1 MLYGPRDLRLKDVSI
16 PRPLSGWCLI
26 KTKAV
31 GICGTDKAFYLGT
44 YPLFKK
50 PLIPGHE
57 VVGEVVEGPEDLIGR
72 RVIPEI
78 NFSCGRCYYCRVG
91 LYTHCPYK
99 KTLGIDFDGGMAEFF
114 IAPVEA
120 LHLAEDLD
128 PIIGVEV
135 EPLAAVLNMFEQY
148 PPTPTMKVA
157 VIGSGNLAILTVQV
171 LKLLGVD
178 ELVVIVRRGSVKH
191 RYIRQLGAVTIYLDE
206 IEDYVKKNTPE
217 GQGFDMVIEATGSNK
232 GLEIAVKI
240 TKPRGIIHIKSTPG
254 GLAEFNQTLAVV
266 KELRIIGTRCGAF
279 KEFKRAIELLARGH
293 VKPIITST
301 VGLKQGELAFEKA
314 LEKEQVKVV
323 IVNK

>member
-1 MLYGPRDLRLKDVSI
+1 MLYGPRDLRLEDVSI
-16 PRPLSGWCLI
+16 PRPLSDWCLV
-26 KTKAV
+26 KTRAV

-57 VVGEVVEGPEDLIGR
+57 VVGEVVEGPKDLVGR
-72 RVIPEI
+72 RVVPEI
-78 NFSCGRCYYCRVG
+78 NFSCGRCYYCRLG

-99 KTLGIDFDGGMAEFF
+99 KTLGIDFDGGMAEYF

-148 PPTPTMKVA
+148 PPTPTMKIA

-171 LKLLGVD
+171 LKLLGID
-178 ELVVIVRRGSVKH
+178 EPVVIVRRGSVKQ
-191 RYIRQLGAVTIYLDE
+191 RYIRQLGVETIYLDE

-240 TKPRGIIHIKSTPG
+240 TKPRGIIHMKSTPG

-266 KELRIIGTRCGAF
+266 KELRIIGTRCGTF
-279 KEFKRAIELLARGH
+279 KEFKRAIELLAREH

-301 VGLKQGELAFEKA
+301 VGLKQGILAFEKA

>member
-1 MLYGPRDLRLKDVSI
+1 MLYGPRDLRLEDVSI

-57 VVGEVVEGPEDLIGR
+57 VVGEVVEGPEDLVGR

-78 NFSCGRCYYCRVG
+78 NFSCGRCYYCRLG
-91 LYTHCPYK
+91 LYTQCPYK
-99 KTLGIDFDGGMAEFF
+99 KTLGLDLDGGMAEYF

-171 LKLLGVD
+171 LKLLGID
-178 ELVVIVRRGSVKH
+178 EPVVIVRRGSVKQK
-191 RYIRQLGAVTIYLDE
+191 YIKQLAVETICLDE

-240 TKPRGIIHIKSTPG
+240 TKPRGIIHMKSTPG

-266 KELRIIGTRCGAF
+266 KELRIIGTRCGTF

-301 VGLKQGELAFEKA
+301 MGLKQGELAFEKA

>member
-1 MLYGPRDLRLKDVSI
+1 VLYGPRDLRLEEVDI
-16 PRPLSGWCLI
+16 PRAPNNWCLV

-31 GICGTDKAFYLGT
+31 GICGTDKAFYIGT

-57 VVGEVVEGPEDLIGR
+57 VVGEVVEGPEDLVGR

-78 NFSCGRCYYCRVG
+78 NFSCSRCYYCRLG

-99 KTLGIDFDGGMAEFF
+99 KTLGIDFDGGMAEYFV
-114 IAPVEA
+114 APVEA

-171 LKLLGVD
+171 LKLLSVD
-178 ELVVIVRRGSVKH
+178 ELVVIVRRGSVKQK
-191 RYIRQLGAVTIYLDE
+191 YIRQLGVETIYLDE
-206 IEDYVKKNTPE
+206 VEDYVKKNTPE
-217 GQGFDMVIEATGSNK
+217 GQGFDMVIEVTGSNK
-232 GLEIAVKI
+232 GLETAIAI
-240 TKPRGIIHIKSTPG
+240 TRPRGIIHMKSTPG

-266 KELRIIGTRCGAF
+266 KELRITGTRCGSF
-279 KEFKRAIELLARGH
+279 KEFKQAIKLLAQGK
-293 VKPIITST
+293 VKPIITS
-301 VGLKQGELAFEKA
+301 VMELSQGVQAFEKA
-314 LEKEQVKVV
+314 LERNQVKVV
-323 IVNK
+323 ITN